1 MKWLILLFIL
11 VSFILSSCNYNDN
24 YSKPKGKEESL
35 VTYKKEHTVNQLDS
49 KEIINDLLDGTS
61 KEALCDYIISE
72 KLFKNPIAID
82 LNKVDTMPYNQIQ
95 PILTL
100 DSSKFTDKVENG
112 SGEIWDYA
120 LAENDLIYV
129 IGYEKKMAVSAYK
142 FEIYRYDISN
152 STNELLYT
160 CDKEGLVVLN
170 EMVCNDRY
178 MFWVEETYEEGH
190 SYTTLYSMNL
200 ITKEINILRRLKL
213 MEEIYNP
220 ICLSVSTNYLTWYE
234 SKKESTDNE
243 KLSNKIKVYNISDNS
258 FEPVDISNVIC
269 FSPYVRL
276 DIFDNNITFM
286 TETQD
291 CTIAINRYNLETQEN
306 ISVALPKE
314 VKLVDCSSND
324 NYFLWY
330 ESYNVGNRNYY
341 LYNYNNMKLYKI
353 DVNEKGGG
361 FSYLLTDNLYLN
373 YDNNH
378 SLIKVDLSSFDIFTL
393 LQDLETHFMHF
404 QLSSNNTISIKGIED
419 SLRKFYLLN

>member
-1 MKWLILLFIL
+1 MKWLILLFIF
-11 VSFILSSCNYNDN
+11 VSFISSSCNYNDN

-35 VTYKKEHTVNQLDS
+35 VTNKKEHTVNQLDS
-49 KEIINDLLDGTS
+49 KEIINDLLDETS
-61 KEALCDYIISE
+61 KEVSYDYIISE
-72 KLFKNPIAID
+72 ELFENPIEIN
-82 LNKVDTMPYNQIQ
+82 LNEADTMPHNQIQ

-100 DSSKFTDKVENG
+100 DSSKFIDKVENA

-129 IGYEKKMAVSAYK
+129 VGYDKKMALSAYK
-142 FEIYRYDISN
+142 FEIYRYDISK

-160 CDKEGLVVLN
+160 CDKEGFVVLN
-170 EMVCNDRY
+170 EMVCNDTN

-190 SYTTLYSMNL
+190 DYTTLYSMNL
-200 ITKEINILRRLKL
+200 NTKEINILRRLRL

-220 ICLSVSTNYLTWYE
+220 ICLSISTNYLTWYE
-234 SKKESTDNE
+234 SKEESSDNE
-243 KLSNKIKVYNISDNS
+243 KLSHKINVYNISNNS
-258 FEPVDISNVIC
+258 FEPVEISNIIC
-269 FSPYVRL
+269 FSPYVRP
-276 DIFDNNITFM
+276 DIYDNNITFM
-286 TETQD
+286 TETRND
-291 CTIAINRYNLETQEN
+291 SIIINRYNLVTQEN
-306 ISVALPKE
+306 ISVALPKNI
-314 VKLVDCSSND
+314 KLVDCSSNS

-378 SLIKVDLSSFDIFTL
+378 SLINVDLSSFDISIL
-393 LQDLETHFMHF
+393 SQDLETHFMHF
-404 QLSSNNTISIKGIED
+404 QLSTNNTISIKGIED